1 MRGAHD
7 LSPSKSNR
15 RRLPWAIRAGN
26 RSGSAC
32 CSPHRRAK
40 RRAAQRQRVRPGR
53 RDVSRRR
60 VLPGATGQ
68 LVDTQVGTALPVT
81 GPTASKRF
89 RQAPT
94 TCASSWGVWRHH
106 SPPSRSGPEPNRPAQ
121 LPAKAP
127 SSRRRSGLQALEDVP
142 VVLSGGQRM
151 RPGWRARPQ
160 VARARRGSRPL
171 RLLSALRGPPRKVAP
186 ERQPL
191 SDFASGRPTSNSSL
205 CQLLSAK
212 APVFS
217 PSRGRPHRC
226 RCHGCRCPYCC

>member
-1 MRGAHD
+1 M
-7 LSPSKSNR
+7 LQP
-15 RRLPWAIRAGN
+15 
-26 RSGSAC
+26 
-32 CSPHRRAK
+32 
-40 RRAAQRQRVRPGR
+40 AQTSQASCRPAPAVRPGR

-68 LVDTQVGTALPVT
+68 LVDTQIGTAPPQRRALPHRRDSDR
-81 GPTASKRF
+81 PLRPA
-89 RQAPT
+89 RQVGELAPPQ
-94 TCASSWGVWRHH
+94 
-106 SPPSRSGPEPNRPAQ
+106 PPSRSGPEPNRPAQ

-142 VVLSGGQRM
+142 VVLSGGQRV

-171 RLLSALRGPPRKVAP
+171 RLLSALRGLPRKVAP
-186 ERQPL
+186 ERQPF
-191 SDFASGRPTSNSSL
+191 SDFASGRPTSNGSL

>member
-1 MRGAHD
+1 M
-7 LSPSKSNR
+7 LQP
-15 RRLPWAIRAGN
+15 
-26 RSGSAC
+26 
-32 CSPHRRAK
+32 
-40 RRAAQRQRVRPGR
+40 AQTSQASCRPAPAVRPGR

-94 TCASSWGVWRHH
+94 TCASSWGGGGGATTA
-106 SPPSRSGPEPNRPAQ
+106 PPSRSGPEPNRPAQ

-142 VVLSGGQRM
+142 VVLSGGQRV
-151 RPGWRARPQ
+151 RPGWRTRPQ

-171 RLLSALRGPPRKVAP
+171 RLLSALRGLPRKVAP

-191 SDFASGRPTSNSSL
+191 SDFASGRPTSNGSL